1 MTIKLVIR
9 NKILSNFRVILGQKS
24 LMENLR
30 HRNILLKLCD
40 LWLVAIFVAIL
51 EMHQI
56 LPQVHQGGSK
66 LGLLPYLAR
75 TLKKMPI
82 FSTAYG
88 ISYKPQ

>member
-1 MTIKLVIR
+1 MKVEP
-9 NKILSNFRVILGQKS
+9 V
-24 LMENLR
+24 
-30 HRNILLKLCD
+30 
-40 LWLVAIFVAIL
+40 VIFVAIL

-75 TLKKMPI
+75 TLEKMPI

-88 ISYKPQ
+88 ISSSLSKQGCQKELSPEIILKSCIAMTIQLKKSNIKSKLLR